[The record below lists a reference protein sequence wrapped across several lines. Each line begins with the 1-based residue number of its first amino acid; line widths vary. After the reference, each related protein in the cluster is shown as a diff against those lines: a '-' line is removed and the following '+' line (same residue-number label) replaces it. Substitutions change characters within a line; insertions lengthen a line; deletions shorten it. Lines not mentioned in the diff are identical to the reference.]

1 MLNAENNCR
10 TITFENNGRTIALRK
25 CPCLALH
32 SSLVLLHGHE
42 KIGHPFGNGGPLS
55 IDLPF
60 SEIIWLKAI
69 ISG

>member
-1 MLNAENNCR
+1 MTHGKA
-10 TITFENNGRTIALRK
+10 TTG
-25 CPCLALH
+25 

-60 SEIIWLKAI
+60 SEII
-69 ISG
+69 G

>member
-1 MLNAENNCR
+1 LDE
-10 TITFENNGRTIALRK
+10 FYVG
-25 CPCLALH
+25 PDLH